1 LDFLKS
7 FTSTEALR
15 LIEAFPVSPES
26 ETLDLE
32 DADGRTLA
40 EDILS
45 TENVPPFPRS
55 LVDGYAVK
63 AKDTYGAKETSPSL
77 LYVKGEVR
85 IGEETDLV
93 LEDGFSVYLSTGSMI
108 PEGADSVVM
117 QEFVRQAGDAIEV
130 TRSVFRGE
138 NICFKGEDIEKGS
151 RVLMKGKRLSPFDI
165 GTLAAIGISRIP
177 VFRRP
182 RVSVISSGDEIV
194 PVDHTPPPG
203 KIRDINRHTVSS
215 LLRRE
220 GALVSFEGITADS
233 LPDIKSILLSSKDS
247 DMILISGGSSK
258 GERDLV
264 TAAIDDL
271 GGKILFHGIN
281 IKPGKPTVFAQL
293 WGKPV
298 FGLPG
303 HPASCIVVVLRFV
316 LPVLARLRGGSRHR
330 LRKVAA
336 LLTTNAPSS
345 YGIEEYVRVTVEEE
359 AGGRYLATPVFS
371 KSAVISSLSRA
382 SGYIIVP
389 EGKEGCEPDEE
400 VEVYL
405 FE

>member
-1 LDFLKS
+1 M
-7 FTSTEALR
+7 
-15 LIEAFPVSPES
+15 IEAFPVSPES